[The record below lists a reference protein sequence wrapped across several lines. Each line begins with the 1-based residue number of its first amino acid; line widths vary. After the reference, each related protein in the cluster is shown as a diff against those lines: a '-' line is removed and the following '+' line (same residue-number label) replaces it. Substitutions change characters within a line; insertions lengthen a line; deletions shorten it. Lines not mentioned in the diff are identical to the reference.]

1 MSKCSYCGKPATLG
15 TYHKCNA
22 HLLPLTLETRGQP
35 VGTNPPPIPSR
46 QEEWQDLATELRLTA
61 LAALRTDDNDPWI
74 AVAKRAYELLRD

>member
-46 QEEWQDLATELRLTA
+46 QEEWQDLATELRELYDATGSW
-61 LAALRTDDNDPWI
+61 LD
-74 AVAKRAYELLRD
+74 VAKRAYELLRD